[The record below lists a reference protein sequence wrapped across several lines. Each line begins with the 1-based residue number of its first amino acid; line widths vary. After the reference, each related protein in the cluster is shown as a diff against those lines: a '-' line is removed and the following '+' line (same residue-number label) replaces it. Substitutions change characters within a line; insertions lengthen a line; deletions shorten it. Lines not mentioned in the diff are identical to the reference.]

1 MYSVDSSHTLVSQDG
16 KDGGAGWGLVAARD
30 CAADEAL
37 ITLPAPLL
45 LSYDERVDAPL
56 RNLID
61 KVPPQLWAMR
71 LGLRLLTQR
80 AQVSV
85 SVGRRL
91 DAKERER
98 ERERVDRVDSHGEA
112 GRYKRFAFQTTRG
125 TQPGDAI
132 SAIAG

>member
-98 ERERVDRVDSHGEA
+98 EREREREWTAWTHT
-112 GRYKRFAFQTTRG
+112 GRRG
-125 TQPGDAI
+125 GTNALPFKPPAERNQVMP
-132 SAIAG
+132 SVL

>member
-98 ERERVDRVDSHGEA
+98 ERERSGPRGL
-112 GRYKRFAFQTTRG
+112 TRG
-125 TQPGDAI
+125 GGEVQTLCLSNHPRNATR
-132 SAIAG
+132 